1 MDFSPHADLP
11 QLPFTMT
18 ANGEWHLSERTL
30 VDLRQFALVAI
41 ICGFVLGLAFPKGAV
56 GETIT
61 VDPTGEYAQID
72 TRIQSETGEILSKGT
87 PEEKDRAIE
96 RVLAKPENY
105 APPIFYVLSH
115 ALFAKD
121 RKDEAA
127 FWFYA
132 GQLRARFDVNR
143 CADASASGAVSALNA
158 MYGPLINRYS
168 FGDLDKLEKLVP
180 RVVEWDR
187 KTPHN
192 YDHRWI
198 NLHGM
203 GAMNEAL
210 GNFKTKRDPLSRPI
224 EEWEKIAENTRT
236 EYYRDFQDGIALAK
250 NGIDN
255 MGQFRIRND
264 EVFFRNVKVTG
275 ADAATFRWIGDGYG
289 KDKDHAYFAWD
300 TVNGADTASFK
311 VLGDSVAKDSKSVYS
326 QAEHCESCD
335 AQSFRSEA
343 EQWYTDKN
351 AAYFGQGLQRIPG
364 IDQQSFKVFNA
375 TYAKDR
381 QTVLAQAYKVVG
393 ADPETFKLQS
403 CEGSEVNGEDKN
415 RCYWNEHAVPCDCK
429 SHSMDDF
436 PWGLTPLPANTSL
449 LDTTAP
455 IRIKLIKGDY
465 AKGYSIVPAG
475 QQTIELGCWNSNTN
489 KDETYEFGVVFTPGH
504 LYRLQRLG
512 SEGCAVKVENPAFVR
527 GNLDRPEIRIEVPG
541 GKKPEWQV
549 ELASGKQKLTAI
561 CREVTRERVVEVPV
575 ELTLELEP
583 GGIYQLSANFDASQS
598 RCDVKAV
605 RLPQG

>member
-1 MDFSPHADLP
+1 M
-11 QLPFTMT
+11 
-18 ANGEWHLSERTL
+18 
-30 VDLRQFALVAI
+30 DLRQFVLGAI
-41 ICGFVLGLAFPKGAV
+41 VCGFVLGLAFPKGAA

-72 TRIQSETGEILSKGT
+72 ARVQIETAEILSKGM
-87 PEEKDRAIE
+87 PEEKDRVIE

-105 APPIFYVLSH
+105 APPVFYVLSH

-132 GQLRARFDVNR
+132 GQLRARFDANR
-143 CADASASGAVSALNA
+143 CADTSASGAVSALNA

-168 FGDLDKLEKLVP
+168 FTDLDKLEKLVP
-180 RVVEWDR
+180 RVVKWDR

-198 NLHGM
+198 NLYGM
-203 GAMNEAL
+203 GAMNQAL
-210 GNFKTKRDPLSRPI
+210 GNYETKHEPLSRPI
-224 EEWEKIAENTRT
+224 EEWEKIAEDTRT
-236 EYYRDFQDGIALAK
+236 EYYRDFQDGINLAR
-250 NGIDN
+250 NGIET
-255 MGQFRIRND
+255 MGQFRIQNS
-264 EVFFRNVKVTG
+264 EVYFRGVKVKE
-275 ADAATFRWIGDGYG
+275 ADAASFHISGYPYAKDKAHVYHGWETVEGADPVSFKAVDGNVG
-289 KDKDHAYFAWD
+289 KDANA
-300 TVNGADTASFK
+300 
-311 VLGDSVAKDSKSVYS
+311 VYS
-326 QAEHCESCD
+326 QAKRCEVCD
-335 AQSFRSEA
+335 TQSFRNEA

-351 AAYFGQGLQRIPG
+351 AAYYGQGLQRIPG
-364 IDQQSFKVFNA
+364 IDQRSFKALNE

-381 QTVLAQAYKVVG
+381 QTVLARTNKIIG

-403 CEGSEVNGEDKN
+403 CDGSEVNGEDKK

-429 SHSMDDF
+429 PHSMNDF
-436 PWGLTPLPANTSL
+436 PLGLTPLPADTSL

-455 IRIKLIKGDY
+455 IRIKTIKGEY
-465 AKGYSIVPAG
+465 AKGYFVVPAG

-489 KDETYEFGVVFTPGH
+489 KDETYEFGVIFASGN

-512 SEGCAVKVENPAFVR
+512 SDGCAIKVERPAFVR
-527 GNLDRPEIRIEVPG
+527 GNPDRPEIRIETPG
-541 GKKPEWQV
+541 GKKPEWQA
-549 ELASGKQKLTAI
+549 ELAPGKQKLTAI
-561 CREVTRERVVEVPV
+561 CREVTREHVVEVPV
-575 ELTLELEP
+575 ELKLELEA
-583 GGIYQLSANFDASQS
+583 GIYQLSADFDATLG